1 MQQGQ
6 RAAAAR
12 IEAVAGRNQ
21 MGPDIET
28 GTPGAAGG
36 AAADRWLFALGMD
49 NWCPAE
55 GKSQGNHGREAKRG
69 AWVTQAAGLQQGQAV
84 KHWAV

>member
-12 IEAVAGRNQ
+12 IEAVAGRHQ

-28 GTPGAAGG
+28 GAPGAAGS
-36 AAADRWLFALGMD
+36 AAADRWLAALCMD
-49 NWCPAE
+49 RWCPAE
-55 GKSQGNHGREAKRG
+55 AKRQGNQGREAQPV
-69 AWVTQAAGLQQGQAV
+69 AWATQAAGHQKLQ
-84 KHWAV
+84 